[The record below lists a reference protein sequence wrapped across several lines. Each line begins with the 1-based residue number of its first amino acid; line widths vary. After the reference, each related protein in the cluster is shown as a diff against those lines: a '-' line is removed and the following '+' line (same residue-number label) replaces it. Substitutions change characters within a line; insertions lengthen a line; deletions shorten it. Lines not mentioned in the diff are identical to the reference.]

1 MKEPYPLCKKHGV
14 AIDQER
20 GCVSW
25 PEWKRWKEVP
35 GNQALMDSLP
45 PYTTA
50 VTVCEWG
57 IPACDVEMWLAM
69 ATKARPIRVEE
80 MD

>member
-1 MKEPYPLCKKHGV
+1 MKEPYPLCQKHGV
-14 AIDQER
+14 SVDHER
-20 GCVSW
+20 GYVSW
-25 PEWKRWKEVP
+25 PEWKRWMDVHENK
-35 GNQALMDSLP
+35 ALMDVP
-45 PYTTA
+45 PKHVFS

-69 ATKARPIRVEE
+69 ATKARTVSCHE